1 MMEKMILNQNEMI
14 NKYLLLFE
22 KSNNFQSYCKKLFS
36 SIYLMDKVTSMTVL
50 AKIWVKKFMVNKLNK
65 YIRSNSQYNQF

>member
-22 KSNNFQSYCKKLFS
+22 KSNNFQSYCKKVIFKYFL
-36 SIYLMDKVTSMTVL
+36 INKVTSMTVL